1 MIRGCYNIKI
11 ASQQDI
17 PLKKSKKTWIS
28 YPYFIFFLI
37 QEREVRA
44 HSGIKMGALD
54 EDISGRVKNLEEK
67 FRGGP
72 APGMKPKDL
81 YRAIGKW

>member
-1 MIRGCYNIKI
+1 M
-11 ASQQDI
+11 
-17 PLKKSKKTWIS
+17 
-28 YPYFIFFLI
+28 
-37 QEREVRA
+37 RA